1 MLPQTRGVRQ
11 EPYIF
16 KGQFCPYTESAG
28 RREPTGKLVCDRL
41 DVPDGEAMRKT
52 ISAAV
57 LLFAPLSLQAKD
69 KPAYEKGEL
78 VQMDSTSC
86 GYAEKDGK
94 TLAGE
99 IFGTDGQ
106 HKRTQETL
114 CQEYVLR
121 SQRITYRIRPKDDKH
136 PSLLP
141 IGETAEFRIHKDKLL
156 LRVPEADGKEREYIV
171 LSMTPRTDAAES
183 RRGTT
188 HVNR

>member
-1 MLPQTRGVRQ
+1 MSEG
-11 EPYIF
+11 
-16 KGQFCPYTESAG
+16 
-28 RREPTGKLVCDRL
+28 D
-41 DVPDGEAMRKT
+41 AMRKR
-52 ISAAV
+52 ISLAV
-57 LLFAPLSLQAKD
+57 LLLAPLSLQAKD

-94 TLAGE
+94 TVAGQ

-106 HKRTQETL
+106 HKKTQETL

-136 PSLLP
+136 PTLLP

-156 LRVPEADGKEREYIV
+156 LRVAEADGKEREYIV
-171 LSMTPRTDAAES
+171 LSMTPRTDVAEN
-183 RRGTT
+183 RTGAT
-188 HVNR
+188 HSNP